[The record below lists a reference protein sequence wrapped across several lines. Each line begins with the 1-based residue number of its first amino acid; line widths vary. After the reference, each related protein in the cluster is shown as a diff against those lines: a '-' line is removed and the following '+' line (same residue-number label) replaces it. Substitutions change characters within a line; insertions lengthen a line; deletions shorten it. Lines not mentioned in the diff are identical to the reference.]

1 MLRRVAR
8 TVALVILVAFIGTQF
23 VPVHRTNPPVDSAQT
38 VEHLAA
44 VPPDVKAIFDRSC
57 RDCHSNETRWPAYG
71 YVAPMSWML
80 VRDVEEGREHL
91 NLSEWGGYDADS
103 QRDVLVEVC
112 RQVRRGNMPLK
123 RYTLI
128 HSSAKLKATDVETL
142 CNWTNTMRRSLPPE

>member
-8 TVALVILVAFIGTQF
+8 LVALLILVGFIGIQF
-23 VPVHRTNPPVDSAQT
+23 VPVHRTNPPFDSTQT

-91 NLSEWGGYDADS
+91 NLSEWGGYDTDS

-142 CNWTNTMRRSLPPE
+142 CNWTNTMRRSLPAE